1 MKKALSES
9 IINYLPWQYN
19 IPLSRMDFIFQ
30 ISNNLI
36 FKLIKAWLGK
46 SSSTSLYNLVNLG
59 IFSALVTM
67 TWTSCERKNDNVVSH
82 FLKPLESP
90 KGISHW
96 HFSTDAEAV
105 LAQRLQHLCS
115 VRAWPDSRQ
124 ISSASHCHGISSLV
138 GFYLSKRCKASSKCN
153 LLSPGSGLRNYFSK
167 PKAIFHVK
175 RRLRV

>member
-1 MKKALSES
+1 MHYVGSSFCMPPSLRLFSGPPACLRALPAVAAD
-9 IINYLPWQYN
+9 L
-19 IPLSRMDFIFQ
+19 LRF
-30 ISNNLI
+30 
-36 FKLIKAWLGK
+36 
-46 SSSTSLYNLVNLG
+46 SL
-59 IFSALVTM
+59 ALLM
-67 TWTSCERKNDNVVSH
+67 VSH
-82 FLKPLESP
+82 FLKPLQSP